1 MTPPFRDLE
10 RPGRR
15 LCGEP
20 WPEVKRQGPRVYRV
34 LDQEG
39 NVTMLEA
46 TSLGTAMMIAEE
58 RLGIHADLL
67 HISPVSGGP
76 EIM

>member
-1 MTPPFRDLE
+1 MAPYFRDLE

-20 WPEVKRQGPRVYRV
+20 WPEVKRQGPKLYRV
-34 LDQEG
+34 LDKEG
-39 NVTMLEA
+39 NVTVIEA
-46 TSLGTAMMIAEE
+46 SSMGSAMMIAQE
-58 RLGIHADLL
+58 RLGIHMDLL
-67 HISPVSGGP
+67 QISPMSGGA